1 MRHKMHDLTGK
12 VALITG
18 IGGPVGALGNGQ
30 AIAGLLARQGAVIEG
45 TDIDE
50 AAGSITVDAIRGAGG
65 VADCSKID
73 ATDQNA
79 VTDWVNVCFAKLGR
93 IDILVNNVGQ
103 SEPGGPLSLN
113 TDIWRAQI
121 SLNLDAAFFAMQA
134 VLPHMVAAQ
143 AGSIIN
149 ISSIAGQRYIGK
161 PQVGYAAAKAGL
173 MQLTK
178 TTAVIHAKDNVRL
191 NCVVPGLMHTP
202 MLSRMAKK
210 YADGDLAGFIA
221 RRNAMV
227 PMRRMGDALDVANA
241 VLFLASDESRYI
253 TATEIVV
260 DGGITAATPGE
271 IP

>member
-1 MRHKMHDLTGK
+1 MFDLSGK
-12 VALITG
+12 VALVTG
-18 IGGPVGALGNGQ
+18 TGGPVDALGNGK
-30 AIAGLLARQGAVIEG
+30 AIAMLLARQGAIIEG

-50 AAGSITVDAIRGAGG
+50 AAGANTVVAIRDAGG
-65 VADCSKID
+65 TAYCSCVN
-73 ATDQNA
+73 ATDQTS
-79 VTDWVNVCFAKLGR
+79 VEDWVKACAAKHGR

-103 SEPGGPLSLN
+103 SEPGGPVSM
-113 TDIWRAQI
+113 DAAAWQAQI
-121 SLNLDAAFFAMQA
+121 ALNLDAAFYTMQA
-134 VLPHMVAAQ
+134 VLPYMVAAK

-202 MLSRMAKK
+202 MLNRMAQK
-210 YADGDLAGFIA
+210 YAGGDLDGFIA
-221 RRNAMV
+221 KRNAMV
-227 PMRRMGDALDVANA
+227 PMRRMGNAQDVANA
-241 VLFLASDESRYI
+241 VLFLAADESSYV

-260 DGGITAATPGE
+260 DGGITAATQGDLP
-271 IP
+271 

>member
-1 MRHKMHDLTGK
+1 MFDLTGK
-12 VALITG
+12 IALVTG
-18 IGGPVGALGNGQ
+18 IGGPVDALGNGK
-30 AIAGLLARQGAVIEG
+30 AIAMLLARQGAIIEG

-50 AAGSITVDAIRGAGG
+50 AAGANTIAAIRDAGG
-65 VADCSKID
+65 TACCRCVNAADQ
-73 ATDQNA
+73 AG
-79 VTDWVNVCFAKLGR
+79 VEDWVEACALKHSR

-103 SEPGGPLSLN
+103 SEPGGPISM
-113 TDIWRAQI
+113 DIATWQAQI
-121 SLNLDAAFFAMQA
+121 ALNLDAAFFSIHA

-202 MLSRMAKK
+202 MLTRMAKK
-210 YADGDLAGFIA
+210 YAGGDLDGFIA
-221 RRNAMV
+221 KRNSMV
-227 PMRRMGDALDVANA
+227 PMRRMGHAQDVANA
-241 VLFLASDESRYI
+241 VLFLAADESSYV

-260 DGGITAATPGE
+260 DGGITAATQGDLP
-271 IP
+271 

>member
-1 MRHKMHDLTGK
+1 MYDLTGK
-12 VALITG
+12 IALVTG
-18 IGGPVGALGNGQ
+18 IGGPVDALGNGK
-30 AIAGLLARQGAVIEG
+30 AIAMLLARQGAIIEG

-50 AAGSITVDAIRGAGG
+50 AAGANTVVSIRDAGG
-65 VADCSKID
+65 MAHCRCVNAADQ
-73 ATDQNA
+73 TA
-79 VTDWVNVCFAKLGR
+79 VDDWVKVCAANHGR

-103 SEPGGPLSLN
+103 SEPGGPASM
-113 TDIWRAQI
+113 TVATWQAQI
-121 SLNLDAAFFAMQA
+121 ALNLNSVFYTMQA

-143 AGSIIN
+143 AGSIVN

-178 TTAVIHAKDNVRL
+178 TSAVIHAKDNVRV

-202 MLSRMAKK
+202 MLNRMAQK

-221 RRNAMV
+221 KRNAMV
-227 PMRRMGDALDVANA
+227 PMRRMGDAQDVANA
-241 VLFLASDESRYI
+241 VLFLAADESSYV

-260 DGGITAATPGE
+260 DGGITAATQGDLP
-271 IP
+271 

>member
-1 MRHKMHDLTGK
+1 MYDLTRK
-12 VALITG
+12 IALVTG
-18 IGGPVGALGNGQ
+18 IGGPADALGNGK
-30 AIAGLLARQGAVIEG
+30 AIAMLLAKQGAIIEG

-50 AAGSITVDAIRGAGG
+50 AAGANTVAAIDDAGG
-65 VADCSKID
+65 AAYCSCVN
-73 ATDQNA
+73 ATDQTA
-79 VTDWVNVCFAKLGR
+79 VEDWVQASAKKHGR

-103 SEPGGPLSLN
+103 SEPGGPASM
-113 TDIWRAQI
+113 TVATWQAQI
-121 SLNLDAAFFAMQA
+121 ALNLDAAFYTMQA
-134 VLPHMVAAQ
+134 VLPHMVAAK

-202 MLSRMAKK
+202 MLSRMADK
-210 YADGDLAGFIA
+210 YAGGDLAGFIA
-221 RRNAMV
+221 KRDAMV
-227 PMRRMGDALDVANA
+227 PMQRMGDAHDVANA
-241 VLFLASDESRYI
+241 VLFLAADESSYV

-260 DGGITAATPGE
+260 DGGITAATQGDLP
-271 IP
+271 

>member
-1 MRHKMHDLTGK
+1 MYDLTGK
-12 VALITG
+12 IALVTG
-18 IGGPVGALGNGQ
+18 MGGPIDALGNGK
-30 AIAGLLARQGAVIEG
+30 AIAMLLAKQGAIIEG

-50 AAGSITVDAIRGAGG
+50 AAGANTVAAIRDAGG
-65 VADCSKID
+65 TAHCSRVN
-73 ATDQNA
+73 ATDQA
-79 VTDWVNVCFAKLGR
+79 SVDAWIKACAKKHCR

-103 SEPGGPLSLN
+103 SEPGGPASMAVS
-113 TDIWRAQI
+113 TWQSQI
-121 SLNLDAAFFAMQA
+121 ALNLDAAFFAMKA
-134 VLPHMVAAQ
+134 ALTHMTTAK

-178 TTAVIHAKDNVRL
+178 TTAVIHAKDNVRV

-202 MLSRMAKK
+202 MLNRMAEK
-210 YADGDLAGFIA
+210 YAGGDLGGFIA
-221 RRNAMV
+221 KRNAMV
-227 PMRRMGDALDVANA
+227 PMRRMGNAHDVANA

-260 DGGITAATPGE
+260 DGGITAATQGDLP
-271 IP
+271 